1 MVRMTIQVG
10 RKLNFNEI
18 KNMTPKIII
27 VLILALAATAS
38 LAKPLESFSKA
49 KKTMMSKVYFDHRET
64 IYCGAEFSRKKSITL
79 PPGYESSKYKKR
91 AKRVEWEHVVPAEN
105 FGRTFVAWREGDT
118 QCVNNKGKNYKGR
131 RCANKASKEY
141 RLMQSDLYN
150 LYPAIGAV
158 NAMRSNYNFKL
169 LPSEK
174 SDFGACQ
181 MKIANKKAE
190 PPIQA
195 RGRIA
200 RTYLYMEQRY
210 SRYNMSKSQR
220 KLMLAWDKLYPI
232 SNWECQRAHRIE
244 KLQGNSNPV
253 LTARCGS

>member
-1 MVRMTIQVG
+1 MNI
-10 RKLNFNEI
+10 
-18 KNMTPKIII
+18 KIITA
-27 VLILALAATAS
+27 LILTLAATGS

-49 KKTMMSKVYFDHRET
+49 KKVMMSKVYFDHRET
-64 IYCGAEFSRKKSITL
+64 IYCAAEFSQKKTITP

-105 FGRTFVAWREGDT
+105 FGRTFVEWREGDA

-158 NAMRSNYNFKL
+158 NAMRSNYNFTL
-169 LPSEK
+169 LPWAES
-174 SDFGACQ
+174 SFGACQ
-181 MKIANKKAE
+181 MKITNKKAE
-190 PPIQA
+190 PPVLA

-220 KLMLAWDKLYPI
+220 KLMLAWDKLHPV
-232 SNWECQRAHRIE
+232 SQWECLRANRIE
-244 KLQGNSNPV
+244 KLQGNGNPV
-253 LTARCGS
+253 LAKRCNQ